1 MEGSVAMPPA
11 YRVTATSVANK
22 GEPFI
27 SGIHDSRE
35 AVQAFLNSVSAP
47 SPVSHAA
54 QATPTASPAAPARA
68 DLVEAGKAAESDTTA
83 AAGAGGAGVKLRWEV
98 VDYLGPKEMVSQQ
111 LPHLAWDDELPPILS
126 FYSFASAQVVAA

>member
-1 MEGSVAMPPA
+1 MPPA

-27 SGIHDSRE
+27 SGIQDSRE
-35 AVQAFLNSVSAP
+35 AVQAFLNSVSAT
-47 SPVSHAA
+47 SPVSPAA
-54 QATPTASPAAPARA
+54 QAAPTAPPAVPAPADPVA
-68 DLVEAGKAAESDTTA
+68 AGCAAESDTPAAA
-83 AAGAGGAGVKLRWEV
+83 AAGAGGVGVKLCWEV

-111 LPHLAWDDELPPILS
+111 LPHLTWDDELPPILS